1 MSDFDSSFEAGQL
14 AALFKP
20 KLTSDPNRRGTD
32 MLLRSLSSRR
42 AGQGGST
49 RARLARVVS
58 RAPEVMV
65 KVTGRPKGKNHAAAH
80 LDYIGRK
87 GDVPLET
94 RDGDILTDKEDR
106 AELARDWGDPVYWR
120 DNSTVAAVSMV
131 FSMPAGT
138 DPDKVLSA
146 VREVARSEIAD
157 EWDFVMA
164 LHTDTPRPHVHLTV
178 AARGDTGRR
187 FNPRPQT
194 LHHYR
199 ERFAEELRALGVTA
213 EATPRAARGVGTRE
227 PTTAL
232 RRARDDFARGKRPQ
246 RPHTSDRCRNAARD
260 HFLGRAS
267 APPFMAASR
276 EQWGQAQRIY
286 LAAAD
291 RLARS
296 KDHQDRMLAGQVRE
310 FVRAGRVPT
319 LHEQLV
325 SSLVREKERREGVSR
340 AGPQKANEDRPR
352 GPQR

>member
-20 KLTSDPNRRGTD
+20 KLTSDPNRRGAD
-32 MLLRSLSSRR
+32 MFLRSLSSRR

-80 LDYIGRK
+80 FDYIGRK

-131 FSMPAGT
+131 FSMPSGT

-146 VREVARSEIAD
+146 VREVARSEIGH
-157 EWDFVMA
+157 EWDYVLA
-164 LHTDTPRPHVHLTV
+164 LHTDTPRPHVHVTV
-178 AARGDTGRR
+178 AARGDTGQR
-187 FNPRPQT
+187 FNPRPQM

-199 ERFAEELRALGVTA
+199 ERFAEELRARGVTA
-213 EATPRAARGVGTRE
+213 EATPRAARGVGRAGQSMALNRMRQRYMAG
-227 PTTAL
+227 TAP
-232 RRARDDFARGKRPQ
+232 APFANQKI
-246 RPHTSDRCRNAARD
+246 TVAARD
-260 HFLGRAS
+260 QLAGRS
-267 APPFMAASR
+267 TAPDFVVR
-276 EQWGQAQRIY
+276 GRQAWNETQHRY
-286 LAAAD
+286 LAAAKRLEASSDPAD
-291 RLARS
+291 RQLA
-296 KDHQDRMLAGQVRE
+296 DQVRQ
-310 FVRAGRVPT
+310 FVGAGRTPT
-319 LHEQLV
+319 IHERSV
-325 SSLVREKERREGVSR
+325 AAMERKRQSERSRNRDRSREGPGR
-340 AGPQKANEDRPR
+340 
-352 GPQR
+352 